1 MIKRNQKLIRA
12 LNYLSDSVILFGS
25 YFLAVY
31 LKYIVVD
38 GRTVVWQASP
48 AFLASLVCF
57 CLLMPLLYYH
67 FRVYGQSRFRDE
79 AGEYITVASANLL
92 GVFVIAAVF
101 YVFRITEFSREALAL
116 FWLISS
122 FLVIA
127 KHFIGRRLVSHFRV
141 LGYNQ
146 QHVIIVGNGSHALGY
161 VHDLQ
166 QEKRLGIDVLGY
178 VSAAEKPGL
187 GKCLGP
193 YEQLEQIIEKY
204 SPDELIIALEPH
216 ESGFMA
222 DVLSVAGKE
231 GVHLS
236 LIPFYNDYI
245 PPYPQ
250 IDCFGSTKLINLR
263 ATPMDSV
270 LGSFAK
276 RLLDIIVSL
285 VMLILLSPLML
296 ITAFGVKLSSPGPVF
311 FRQKRVGK
319 DKKVFSMLKFRSMR
333 VNAEENTA
341 WSTNEDPRKTK
352 FGSFIRKYSI
362 DELPQL
368 FNVLKGD
375 MSLVGPRPEIPFYVS
390 QFKETI
396 PFYLVRQQVRPG
408 LTGWAQVHGL
418 RGDTSIE
425 SRVEYD
431 IWYIQNWSLFLD
443 VKILFMTVF
452 KGAFRNEEKLNGR

>member
-12 LNYLSDSVILFGS
+12 LNYLSDSIILFLS

-38 GRTVVWQASP
+38 GRTMVWQASP
-48 AFLASLVCF
+48 VFLASLAAY
-57 CLLMPLLYYH
+57 CLLMPLVYYH

-79 AGEYITVASANLL
+79 IGEYVTIAFSNLL
-92 GVFVIAAVF
+92 GVFIIAAVF
-101 YVFRITEFSREALAL
+101 YVFRVTEFSREALAL
-116 FWLISS
+116 FWMFSS
-122 FLVIA
+122 LLVIA
-127 KHFIGRRLVSHFRV
+127 KHFLGRRIVSHYRI

-146 QHVIIVGNGSHALGY
+146 RHVIIVGNGSHALSY
-161 VHDLQ
+161 VQDIQ
-166 QEKRLGIDVLGY
+166 QEKRLGINVIGY
-178 VSAAEKPGL
+178 VSAAERLGL

-193 YEQLEQIIEKY
+193 YEHLEQIIEEY

-216 ESGFMA
+216 ESSFMA
-222 DVLSVAGKE
+222 SVFSAAGKA
-231 GVHLS
+231 GLHVS

-245 PPYPQ
+245 PPHPQ
-250 IDCFGSTKLINLR
+250 IDCFGSTKLIDLR

-276 RLLDIIVSL
+276 RLVDVIVSL
-285 VMLILLSPLML
+285 LMLILLSPLML
-296 ITAFGVKLSSPGPVF
+296 FAALGVKLSSPGPIF
-311 FRQKRVGK
+311 FSQERVGRDQK
-319 DKKVFSMLKFRSMR
+319 HFQMLKFRSMR

-341 WSTNEDPRKTK
+341 WSTNADPRKTK
-352 FGSFIRKYSI
+352 FGSFIRKFSI

-390 QFKETI
+390 QFKETV
-396 PFYLVRQQVRPG
+396 PFYLVRHQVRPG
-408 LTGWAQVHGL
+408 MTGWAQVHGL

-425 SRVEYD
+425 ARVEYD
-431 IWYIQNWSLFLD
+431 IWYIQNWSLWLD
-443 VKILFMTVF
+443 VKILFMTLF
-452 KGAFRNEEKLNGR
+452 KGAFKNDEKLV

>member
-1 MIKRNQKLIRA
+1 MIRRNQKLIRT
-12 LNYLSDSVILFGS
+12 LNYLSDSVIIFAS

-31 LKYIVVD
+31 FKYIIVD
-38 GRTVVWQASP
+38 KRDYMWDASP
-48 AFLASLVCF
+48 LFIVCLILF
-57 CLLMPLLYYH
+57 CLIMPLIYYH
-67 FRVYGQSRFRDE
+67 FRVYGQSRFKDE
-79 AGEYITVASANLL
+79 AGEYLTVLASNVVGIL
-92 GVFVIAAVF
+92 VIATVF
-101 YVFRITEFSREALAL
+101 YVFRIMEFSREALAL
-116 FWLISS
+116 FWLFSS

-127 KHFIGRRLVSHFRV
+127 KHFLGRRIVSHYRI

-146 QHVIIVGNGSHALGY
+146 RHVIIVGNGAHALSY
-161 VHDLQ
+161 VRDLQ
-166 QEKRLGIDVLGY
+166 QEKRLGIDIIGY
-178 VSAAEKPGL
+178 VSASEKPGL

-193 YEQLEQIIEKY
+193 YEHLEQIIDEC

-216 ESGFMA
+216 ESSFMTS
-222 DVLSVAGKE
+222 VFSVAGKA
-231 GVHLS
+231 GLHVS

-245 PPYPQ
+245 PPHPQ
-250 IDCFGSTKLINLR
+250 IDCFGTTKLINLR

-276 RLLDIIVSL
+276 RLVDIIASL
-285 VMLILLSPLML
+285 LMLILLSPMML
-296 ITAFGVKLSSPGPVF
+296 ITAVGVKVSSPGPVF

-319 DKKVFSMLKFRSMR
+319 DKKIFEMYKFRSMR

-352 FGSFIRKYSI
+352 FGSFIRKFSI

-368 FNVLKGD
+368 FNILKGD
-375 MSLVGPRPEIPFYVS
+375 MSLVGPRPEIPYYVS
-390 QFKETI
+390 QFKETV

-425 SRVEYD
+425 ARVEYD
-431 IWYIQNWSLFLD
+431 IWYIQNWSLWLD
-443 VKILFMTVF
+443 VKILFQTLF
-452 KGAFRNEEKLNGR
+452 KGAFKNDEKLV

>member
-1 MIKRNQKLIRA
+1 MVKQNQKLIRTM
-12 LNYLSDSVILFGS
+12 NYLSDSIIIFAS

-31 LKYIVVD
+31 FKYIIID
-38 GRTVVWQASP
+38 KRNYVWDASP
-48 AFLASLVCF
+48 LFIVCLILF
-57 CLLMPLLYYH
+57 CLTMPLIYYH
-67 FRVYGQSRFRDE
+67 FRVYGQSRFKDE
-79 AGEYITVASANLL
+79 AGEYLTILASNFAGIL
-92 GVFVIAAVF
+92 VIATVF

-116 FWLISS
+116 FWLFSS
-122 FLVIA
+122 FFVIA
-127 KHFIGRRLVSHFRV
+127 KHFWGRRIVSHYRI

-146 QHVIIVGNGSHALGY
+146 RHVIIVGNGSHALNY
-161 VHDLQ
+161 IHDIH
-166 QEKRLGIDVLGY
+166 QEKRLGIDVIGY
-178 VSAAEKPGL
+178 VSTEEKPGL
-187 GKCLGP
+187 GRCLGQ
-193 YEQLEQIIEKY
+193 YEHLEQIIDDY

-222 DVLSVAGKE
+222 DILSVAGKE

-245 PPYPQ
+245 PPHPQ

-270 LGSFAK
+270 LGSLAK
-276 RLLDIIVSL
+276 RMLDIIVSL
-285 VMLILLSPLML
+285 LMLVFLSPLML
-296 ITAFGVKLSSPGPVF
+296 IAAVGVKLSSPGPVLF
-311 FRQKRVGK
+311 KQQRVGRDKRV
-319 DKKVFSMLKFRSMR
+319 FNMLKFRSMR

-352 FGSFIRKYSI
+352 FGSFIRKFSI

-390 QFKETI
+390 QFKETV
-396 PFYLVRQQVRPG
+396 PLYLVRQQVRPG

-431 IWYIQNWSLFLD
+431 IWYIQNWSLWLD
-443 VKILFMTVF
+443 LKILFMTVF
-452 KGAFRNEEKLNGR
+452 KGAFKNEEKLV

>member
-1 MIKRNQKLIRA
+1 MIKRNQKLIRS
-12 LNYLSDSVILFGS
+12 LNYLSDSIIIFAS

-31 LKYIVVD
+31 FKYIVVD
-38 GRTVVWQASP
+38 KRDYVWAASP
-48 AFLASLVCF
+48 LFTACLVLF
-57 CLLMPLLYYH
+57 CLAMPLIYYH
-67 FRVYGQSRFRDE
+67 FRVYGQSRFKDE
-79 AGEYITVASANLL
+79 AGEYLTVLASNFAGIL
-92 GVFVIAAVF
+92 VIATVF

-116 FWLISS
+116 FWLLSS
-122 FLVIA
+122 VLVIA
-127 KHFIGRRLVSHFRV
+127 KHFLGRRIVSHYRI

-146 QHVIIVGNGSHALGY
+146 RHVIIVGNGAHALSY

-166 QEKRLGIDVLGY
+166 QEKRLGIDVIGY
-178 VSAAEKPGL
+178 VSAAEKPAL

-193 YEQLEQIIEKY
+193 YEHLEQIIEEY

-216 ESGFMA
+216 ESSFMA
-222 DVLSVAGKE
+222 SVFSAAGKA
-231 GVHLS
+231 GLHVS

-245 PPYPQ
+245 PPHPQ

-276 RLLDIIVSL
+276 RLVDIIVSL
-285 VMLILLSPLML
+285 LMLILLSPLML
-296 ITAFGVKLSSPGPVF
+296 FAALGVKLSSPGPIF
-311 FRQKRVGK
+311 FSQERVGRDQK
-319 DKKVFSMLKFRSMR
+319 HFQMLKFRSMR

-352 FGSFIRKYSI
+352 FGSFIRKFSI

-390 QFKETI
+390 QFKETV
-396 PFYLVRQQVRPG
+396 PFYLVRHQVRPG
-408 LTGWAQVHGL
+408 MTGWAQVHGL
-418 RGDTSIE
+418 RGDTSIA

-431 IWYIQNWSLFLD
+431 IWYIQNWSFWLD
-443 VKILFMTVF
+443 IKILFMTAF
-452 KGAFRNEEKLNGR
+452 KGKFVNNEVLK